1 MSAFKLTPMAYANS
15 SCLRLSDD
23 YASVILPVSGV
34 SKSSCG
40 KATPSSTTSFQM
52 RIIAAR
58 SISLYCLIS
67 RLENIEFFVDS
78 DVNGKKF
85 TCERNSFF
93 ESIFWNRKSKR
104 SGFMNHALW
113 TGVSVGVIMA
123 LSVVTA
129 NAFTLTGKV
138 SDDGGKA
145 VQGAEVL
152 LVQKGLN
159 AKTDASGAFTIH
171 QDEEP
176 LALANK
182 ASVGFLSVNN
192 GILSF
197 SQGQNSPVQV
207 QIFDVFG
214 NRLLNEALYGS
225 GTVDMKSS
233 VKAQGKYFAR
243 VRVGSASQTFQ
254 FVADGSFNAAFGAKS
269 GAKALLKVGDLDN
282 LRVVADGFDTLNV
295 KLDNLDTNLALTLK
309 KTAPSQPQYEYGW
322 GLKNDPVPT
331 RGCGK
336 DTKLDYKYRG
346 DKPYIDFRWSK
357 GVRTVR
363 IDMPKSYDKNKPYKL
378 IFGMQCMGG
387 AGSIVQDEGYHGL
400 KWIDKNETAI
410 FVAPEG
416 NGNQLPWGQDDYLL
430 FDELLAYLEGNFCID
445 SSRVFSIGFSYGAM
459 FSNGLSWNHQDVLR
473 AVAVYETAERNI
485 WLPQRKNMGIGWM
498 GVLGLDDGMCT
509 PEMGRNA
516 RDIILTLNSE
526 GGKAKSERA
535 EEAQRNAPH
544 KCYDY
549 TTVEERFPVRWCT
562 QSGGHIWD
570 HKDPGQQ
577 QSWVPQATWEFF
589 EKF

>member
-1 MSAFKLTPMAYANS
+1 MKKVLWSGLPF
-15 SCLRLSDD
+15 
-23 YASVILPVSGV
+23 SVIL
-34 SKSSCG
+34 
-40 KATPSSTTSFQM
+40 M
-52 RIIAAR
+52 
-58 SISLYCLIS
+58 IS
-67 RLENIEFFVDS
+67 V
-78 DVNGKKF
+78 
-85 TCERNSFF
+85 
-93 ESIFWNRKSKR
+93 
-104 SGFMNHALW
+104 
-113 TGVSVGVIMA
+113 MA
-123 LSVVTA
+123 A
-129 NAFTLTGKV
+129 NAFTLTGTV
-138 SDDGGKA
+138 NDNSGKA
-145 VQGAEVL
+145 VQGANISL
-152 LVQKGLN
+152 IQKGLKT
-159 AKTDASGAFTIH
+159 KTDASGAFTIH
-171 QDEEP
+171 QDEEMQ
-176 LALANK
+176 AIANRID
-182 ASVGFLSVNN
+182 VGYLSVNN

-197 SQGQNSPVQV
+197 SQGANTPVQV
-207 QIFDVFG
+207 QIFDMVG
-214 NRLLNEALYGS
+214 NRLLNEKMYGS
-225 GTVDMKSS
+225 GMVDMKAT
-233 VKAQGKYFAR
+233 VKAKGVYVAR
-243 VRVGSASQTFQ
+243 VHVGSAQQNFKFT
-254 FVADGSFNAAFGAKS
+254 ADGRFNTTFCEQS
-269 GAKALLKVGDLDN
+269 SAKALLKAGDSDN

-309 KTAPSQPQYEYGW
+309 KTVPPQPQYEYGW
-322 GLKNDPVPT
+322 GLKNDPEPT

-346 DKPYIDFRWSK
+346 NKPYIDFRWSK
-357 GVRTVR
+357 GMRTVR

-387 AGSIVQDEGYHGL
+387 SASAVQDEGYHGL

-485 WLPQRKNMGIGWM
+485 WLPQRKKMGIGWM

-526 GGKAKSERA
+526 GGKAKNERA

-577 QSWVPQATWEFF
+577 QSWVPQATWDFF
-589 EKF
+589 NKF